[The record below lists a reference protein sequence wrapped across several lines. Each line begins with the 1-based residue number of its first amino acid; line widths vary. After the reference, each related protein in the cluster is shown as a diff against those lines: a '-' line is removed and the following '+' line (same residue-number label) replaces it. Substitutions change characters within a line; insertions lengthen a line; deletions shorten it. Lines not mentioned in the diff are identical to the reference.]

1 MVSTMTSSA
10 TPAVFIFKGT
20 QIHAFADGNGETW
33 FSAGD
38 VCAVLG
44 YSNDSE
50 AINKYCREKGISK
63 HDSHAKDE
71 DHGLTYINEGN
82 LYRLII
88 NSHNEN
94 APAFEA
100 KLTEEILPA
109 IRKTGCCA
117 TPHDANTLSLAQ
129 QNALRQIASQRSVNA
144 DIWSSFNDHFEIGSY
159 IELPAERF
167 VDAVSFLAAL
177 PTNEKLLG
185 ARYQYP
191 RAMLD
196 QPHFVAPDDGKACL
210 SLSMLSDPAQ
220 FESPLM
226 SLLNQLCNE
235 GHDITAP
242 LEEAVAMRAAMRQTD
257 KVLDEIRLIA
267 LKAKSGRLG

>member
-1 MVSTMTSSA
+1 MVSTMASST

-50 AINKYCREKGISK
+50 AINKYCREKGIAK
-63 HDSHAKDE
+63 HDSHAEDE

-88 NSHNEN
+88 NSRNEG

-109 IRKTGCCA
+109 IRKTGNS
-117 TPHDANTLSLAQ
+117 TPHDAST
-129 QNALRQIASQRSVNA
+129 
-144 DIWSSFNDHFEIGSY
+144 
-159 IELPAERF
+159 ERRP
-167 VDAVSFLAAL
+167 S
-177 PTNEKLLG
+177 
-185 ARYQYP
+185 R
-191 RAMLD
+191 
-196 QPHFVAPDDGKACL
+196 
-210 SLSMLSDPAQ
+210 
-220 FESPLM
+220 
-226 SLLNQLCNE
+226 
-235 GHDITAP
+235 
-242 LEEAVAMRAAMRQTD
+242 
-257 KVLDEIRLIA
+257 
-267 LKAKSGRLG
+267 GRV

>member
-20 QIHAFADGNGETW
+20 QIHAFADDNGETW

-50 AINKYCREKGISK
+50 AINKYCREKGIAK
-63 HDSHAKDE
+63 HDSHAEDE

-88 NSHNEN
+88 NSRNEG

-109 IRKTGCCA
+109 IRKTGNS
-117 TPHDANTLSLAQ
+117 TPHDASTLSLAQ
-129 QNALRQIASQRSVNA
+129 QNALRQIVSQRSVNA
-144 DIWSSFNDHFEIGSY
+144 DIWGSFNDHFKIGSY

-177 PTNEKLLG
+177 PTNETLLG

-226 SLLNQLCNE
+226 SLLNQLCSE

-242 LEEAVAMRAAMRQTD
+242 LDEAVAMRAAMQQAD
-257 KVLDEIRLIA
+257 KVLDEIRLMA

>member
-1 MVSTMTSSA
+1 MVNTMTSSA

-63 HDSHAKDE
+63 HDSHAEDE

-88 NSHNEN
+88 NSRNEG

-109 IRKTGCCA
+109 IRKAGGCA
-117 TPHDANTLSLAQ
+117 TPQDASALSLAQ
-129 QNALRQIASQRSVNA
+129 QNALRQIISQRSVNA

-210 SLSMLSDPAQ
+210 SLSMLSDLAQ

-226 SLLNQLCNE
+226 SLLNQLRSD

-242 LEEAVAMRAAMRQTD
+242 LDEAVAMRAAMQQTD

-267 LKAKSGRLG
+267 LKAKSGRLR